1 MKKTFLLGLSA
12 ALLTGSIVMM
22 GQNTKGVNAADS
34 SSTIQMGDMIIWTA
48 MKEGKAFT
56 DFDNVDLQVLHGN
69 LETNAI
75 NEFSP
80 YKK

>member
-22 GQNTKGVNAADS
+22 GQNVKEVNAADS

-48 MKEGKAFT
+48 MKEGKAYT
-56 DFDNVDLQVLHGN
+56 VFDNVDSQVLQGN
-69 LETNAI
+69 
-75 NEFSP
+75 
-80 YKK
+80 

>member
-1 MKKTFLLGLSA
+1 MKKTFLLALSA

-22 GQNTKGVNAADS
+22 GQNVKGVNAADS

-56 DFDNVDLQVLHGN
+56 DFDNVDL
-69 LETNAI
+69 
-75 NEFSP
+75 
-80 YKK
+80 